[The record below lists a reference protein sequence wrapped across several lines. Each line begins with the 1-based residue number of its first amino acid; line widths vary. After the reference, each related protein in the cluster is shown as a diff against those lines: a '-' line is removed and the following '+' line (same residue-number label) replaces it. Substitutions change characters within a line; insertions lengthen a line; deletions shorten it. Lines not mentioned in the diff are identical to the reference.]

1 MSRRRGDEMR
11 SSGSTLQLAMPLH
24 ATARW
29 LLDIPRER
37 GRDQIRIPA
46 TQRPAAAWF
55 GNKSFRIW
63 FQKLKDVT
71 KSSVCVYSS
80 ALR

>member
-1 MSRRRGDEMR
+1 MNSLCCYRNREEVAMSRRRGDEMR

-46 TQRPAAAWF
+46 TQRPAAA
-55 GNKSFRIW
+55 
-63 FQKLKDVT
+63 
-71 KSSVCVYSS
+71 
-80 ALR
+80 